1 MTSSKVL
8 ENYNNLIN
16 IYSGELIVAKKKS
29 KIVSI
34 IRLIVFVS
42 GLIIF
47 YYLLK
52 ASLLQIS
59 IFTLVWIVVFLI
71 LLRLSVKYKNK
82 IKYLKIILDINK
94 NEIDAINLNQKYF
107 NNGKNYIDKTHYFS
121 FDLDIFGENSIFKLI
136 NRTVT
141 KSGEHLLVD
150 WFNNQKLSAEEI
162 LKKQKI
168 VKELAGQINFR
179 QEFITTALLD
189 FKKLD
194 SFDKIILWVNKS
206 VNDFNKKWVN
216 YISKILVLINI
227 LTLIFS
233 ISGTVNYSF
242 FIISFLINLFFE
254 GFYIKQILKSHN
266 ELTQATNNLKNYS
279 LLLKLIENNEYV
291 NSELVDFKNK
301 LKFNNQKASTV
312 IKKLFDLN
320 NYLDSSKNIL
330 LGVILN
336 GMFLWDLNFIIE
348 LEKFKKKYSNKLADW
363 FNVISEF
370 DALISLSTFVY
381 NFPEF
386 TMPKIVNDNKFV
398 LKATNI
404 AHPLIDASKRVSND
418 FEVSKFSEIKIITG
432 ANMAG
437 KSTFLRTIGV
447 NIFLSY
453 LGLPVCADNFK
464 VSKVKLFT
472 SMRTSDN
479 LAKNTSYFHAELL
492 RLSVLNDELKANEK
506 LFIILDEILKG
517 TNSVDKEKGSRAFL
531 EKIINYNVSGIVAT
545 HDLSLGNLE
554 NEYPKNFIN
563 NCFEVDF
570 NNDDIV
576 FDYKLRKGVSSKMN
590 AYFLMQK
597 MKLI

>member
-150 WFNNQKLSAEEI
+150 WFNNQKLLAEEI

-194 SFDKIILWVNKS
+194 SFNKIILWVNKS

-227 LTLIFS
+227 LILIFS

-279 LLLKLIENNEYV
+279 LLLKLIENNEFV

-386 TMPKIVNDNKFV
+386 TMPKIVNDNEFV

-453 LGLPVCADNFK
+453 LGLPVCADNFE

>member
-71 LLRLSVKYKNK
+71 LLRLSLKYKNK

-227 LTLIFS
+227 LILIFS

-279 LLLKLIENNEYV
+279 LLLKLIENNEFV

-386 TMPKIVNDNKFV
+386 TMPKIVNDNEFV

-453 LGLPVCADNFK
+453 LGLPVCADNFE

>member
-16 IYSGELIVAKKKS
+16 IYSGELIVVKKKS

-150 WFNNQKLSAEEI
+150 WFNNQKLLAEEI

-227 LTLIFS
+227 LILIFS

-279 LLLKLIENNEYV
+279 LLLKLIENNEFV

-386 TMPKIVNDNKFV
+386 TMPKIVNDNEFV

-453 LGLPVCADNFK
+453 LGLPVCADNFE